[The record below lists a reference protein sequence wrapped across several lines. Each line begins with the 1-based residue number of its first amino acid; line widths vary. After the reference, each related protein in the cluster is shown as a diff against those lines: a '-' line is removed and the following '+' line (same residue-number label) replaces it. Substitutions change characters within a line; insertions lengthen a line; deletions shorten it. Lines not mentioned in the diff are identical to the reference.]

1 MWILST
7 QFLQTLRTGGY
18 ELVSPIRRTALPGD
32 RRLLG
37 FAFAPTGLRRDS
49 LRAGSPSRSSRF
61 GVSSR
66 ERRLVD
72 QTGIEPVTS

>member
-1 MWILST
+1 MV
-7 QFLQTLRTGGY
+7 GG
-18 ELVSPIRRTALPGD
+18 SWWS
-32 RRLLG
+32 
-37 FAFAPTGLRRDS
+37 AFAPSGLRRDG